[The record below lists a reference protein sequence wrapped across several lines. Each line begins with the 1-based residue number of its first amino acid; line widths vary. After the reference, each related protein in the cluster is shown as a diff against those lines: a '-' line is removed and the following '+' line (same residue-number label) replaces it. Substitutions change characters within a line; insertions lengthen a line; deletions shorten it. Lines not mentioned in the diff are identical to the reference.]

1 MSRSASSAAQACVR
15 RRGRT
20 LVWPNGVQPIA
31 PKAPPTLPRG
41 PRMSARVT
49 PPLAVHRPPVFR
61 CACTVTGPP
70 RGVSPAKVTALCA
83 VARVVIGTVNL
94 DFFGFFWI
102 FFYFQRDRRI
112 LPAAT
117 AWPGPARVA
126 RPAGAEVAGF
136 ARSRGTTWPGPAR
149 ARAPSFARK
158 GAASERARVASGVSR
173 ALFIVGIR
181 CIVENRA

>member
-1 MSRSASSAAQACVR
+1 MGSRAAARTHGFQAMSRSASSVAQACVR

-20 LVWPNGVQPIA
+20 LVWPDGVQSIA

-94 DFFGFFWI
+94 DFFGFFL
-102 FFYFQRDRRI
+102 FSAGPPNFAAAGGQR
-112 LPAAT
+112 
-117 AWPGPARVA
+117 GPA
-126 RPAGAEVAGF
+126 P
-136 ARSRGTTWPGPAR
+136 PGQGR
-149 ARAPSFARK
+149 
-158 GAASERARVASGVSR
+158 R
-173 ALFIVGIR
+173 ALPVKVLRLSAPGWPAV
-181 CIVENRA
+181 CLAHYSSSE